1 MLTQHLYDGEANVVN
16 VCNCLEQVEAAK
28 AGEKE
33 IERKLE
39 MAMRDIEGS
48 RAELREAA
56 RKREE
61 AEAAKFAV
69 EGMLRN
75 QRAERRHQHQ
85 HHAALNGGHNGSG
98 LTAPMG
104 SPSNGGDRQGYMV
117 SPASGNSQNSSPL
130 HSTFSFATFASP
142 SSPSKPASESL
153 AEVLAMKLP
162 SEEKHRK
169 ARFSSKIGSYFV
181 KKKDSGSK

>member
-1 MLTQHLYDGEANVVN
+1 M
-16 VCNCLEQVEAAK
+16 EAAK

-33 IERKLE
+33 MQSKLE
-39 MAMRDIEGS
+39 AARKDIEAS

-56 RKREE
+56 KKREE

-75 QRAERRHQHQ
+75 QRGERRQYY
-85 HHAALNGGHNGSG
+85 HAPNGHNGG
-98 LTAPMG
+98 LTAPVA
-104 SPSNGGDRQGYMV
+104 SPSNGGGDRQGYMV

-130 HSTFSFATFASP
+130 HPTFSFATFASP
-142 SSPSKPASESL
+142 SSPSRPASESL
-153 AEVLAMKLP
+153 AEVLAIKMP
-162 SEEKHRK
+162 SEEKQRK

-181 KKKDSGSK
+181 KRKDSGSK